1 MIKALMCG
9 TSLVVQWLRLHVST
23 AGGVDSI
30 HSLGTNIP
38 HATQHGQKKKKSI
51 DLFNLSVSN
60 MSQFFKKINFFRLK
74 FFKFILAVLGLCC

>member
-30 HSLGTNIP
+30 PSLGTKIP